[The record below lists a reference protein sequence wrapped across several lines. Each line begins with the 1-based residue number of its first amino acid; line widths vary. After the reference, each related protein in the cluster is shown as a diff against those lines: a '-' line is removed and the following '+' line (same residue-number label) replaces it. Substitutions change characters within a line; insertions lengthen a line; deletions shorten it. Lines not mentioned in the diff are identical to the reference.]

1 MLNLRT
7 YIVLEFGGSPIE
19 PTELSGVVHVL
30 AKTTAGSHRPSH
42 YHVALLM
49 YQSLFQHTAF
59 GVARALAMAAA
70 LEVIVVDD
78 HVLLLF
84 IASGI
89 CS

>member
-1 MLNLRT
+1 
-7 YIVLEFGGSPIE
+7 
-19 PTELSGVVHVL
+19 
-30 AKTTAGSHRPSH
+30 
-42 YHVALLM
+42 M